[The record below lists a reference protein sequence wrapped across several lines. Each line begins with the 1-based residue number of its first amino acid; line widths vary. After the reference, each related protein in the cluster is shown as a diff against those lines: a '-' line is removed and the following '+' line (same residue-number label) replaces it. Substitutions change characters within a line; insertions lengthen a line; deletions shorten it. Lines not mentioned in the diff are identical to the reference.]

1 MANNSDKER
10 EEVIQHL
17 QMIQAV
23 ITRMNSNSFSL
34 KRWSLALLLALIVL
48 YSNAGIDIDKEIV
61 AWFGLFAIVVFW
73 YLDSFYLWQERGY
86 VALYNKIRKQKK
98 TDFAMR
104 GLVGE
109 VKFVDVLFSKTI
121 FLFYGV
127 LLLSWFFIFIFSKVV
142 NFLVIRCGVT
152 L

>member
-1 MANNSDKER
+1 MSAKGVNKNR

-17 QMIQAV
+17 QMIQGV

-34 KRWSLALLLALIVL
+34 RRWVLAFLLALIILISKTEVNEL
-48 YSNAGIDIDKEIV
+48 IV
-61 AWFGLFAIVVFW
+61 ALISSLIIMVLWC
-73 YLDSFYLWQERGY
+73 LDSFYLWQERGY

-98 TDFAMR
+98 TDFEMR
-104 GLVGE
+104 GLVDE
-109 VKFVDVLFSKTI
+109 VKILDVLFSKTI
-121 FLFYGV
+121 IPFYGV
-127 LLLSWFFIFIFSKVV
+127 LLLSWFFIFIFPKVV